1 MASKKK
7 IGLYFGTFNPIHIGH
22 LIIAN
27 HMANYTNLDEV
38 WFVVSPHN
46 PFKNKK
52 NLLDDYARLE
62 MVHRAVQDFD
72 KLRVSDIEFGLTQPS
87 YTVNTLVHLSEK
99 YPDNVFSLI
108 MGGDNLNT
116 FHKWKNYEHIL
127 ANHELYVYP
136 RLAIMPGSLDNHERV
151 NLVGAPIMQISS
163 SFIRNAIKEKKDV
176 RPMLPP
182 NVWEYID
189 EMNYYN
195 K

>member
-62 MVHRAVQDFD
+62 LVHRAVKDFD
-72 KLRVSDIEFGLTQPS
+72 KLCVSDIEFSLTQPS
-87 YTVNTLVHLSEK
+87 YTVNTLVSLCEK
-99 YPDNVFSLI
+99 FTDHDFSLI

-116 FHKWKNYEHIL
+116 FHKWKNHDHIL
-127 ANHELYVYP
+127 ANHQLYVYP
-136 RLAIMPGSLDNHERV
+136 RLATMPGSLDNHERV
-151 NLVGAPIMQISS
+151 NLVGAPIIQISS
-163 SFIRNAIKEKKDV
+163 SFIRNAIRGKKDV

-189 EMNYYN
+189 EMNYYA

>member
-1 MASKKK
+1 MPERKK

-62 MVHRAVQDFD
+62 LVHRAIKDYEN
-72 KLRVSDIEFGLTQPS
+72 LRVTDIEFGLTQPS
-87 YTVNTLVHLSEK
+87 YTVNTLIHLAEK
-99 YPDNVFSLI
+99 HPNKDFSLI
-108 MGGDNLNT
+108 MGGDNLST
-116 FHKWKNYEHIL
+116 FHRWKNYEVIL
-127 ANHELYVYP
+127 ENHELYVYP
-136 RLAIMPGSLDNHERV
+136 RLATMPGSLDNHEKV

-163 SFIRNAIKEKKDV
+163 SFIRNAVKNKKDV
-176 RPMLPP
+176 RAMLPP

-189 EMNYYN
+189 EMNYYH

>member
-1 MASKKK
+1 MANKKK

-27 HMANYTNLDEV
+27 HMANYTDLDEV

-46 PFKNKK
+46 PFKNKN

-62 MVHRAVQDFD
+62 MVHRAVKDFD
-72 KLRVSDIEFGLTQPS
+72 KLRVSDIEFSLSQPS
-87 YTVNTLVHLSEK
+87 YTANTLAYLGEK
-99 YPDNVFSLI
+99 YPGKTFSLI

-116 FHKWKNYEHIL
+116 FHKWRNYEYIL
-127 ANHELYVYP
+127 EHHELYVYP
-136 RLAIMPGSLDNHERV
+136 RLATMPGSLDNHEKV

-163 SFIRNAIKEKKDV
+163 SFIRNAIKANKDV

-182 NVWEYID
+182 HVWECID
-189 EMNYYN
+189 EMNYYG

>member
-1 MASKKK
+1 MGSKKK

-38 WFVVSPHN
+38 WFIVSPHN

-62 MVHRAVQDFD
+62 MVDRAIKGFD
-72 KLRVSDIEFGLTQPS
+72 KLRVSNIEFSLSQPS
-87 YTVNTLVHLSEK
+87 YTVNTLVSLCEK
-99 YPDNVFSLI
+99 YPDHNFSLI

-116 FHKWKNYEHIL
+116 FHKWKNHEHIL
-127 ANHELYVYP
+127 ANHQLYVYP
-136 RLAIMPGSLDNHERV
+136 RLATMPGSLDNDERV
-151 NLVGAPIMQISS
+151 NLVGAPIIQISS
-163 SFIRNAIKEKKDV
+163 SFIRNAIRDKMDV
-176 RPMLPP
+176 RPMLPA

-189 EMNYYN
+189 EMNYYS

>member
-62 MVHRAVQDFD
+62 MVHRAVKDFD
-72 KLRVSDIEFGLTQPS
+72 KLRVSDIEFSLSQPS
-87 YTVNTLVHLSEK
+87 YTANTLAHLCEK
-99 YPDNVFSLI
+99 YPGNTFSLI
-108 MGGDNLNT
+108 IGGDNLNT
-116 FHKWKNYEHIL
+116 FHKWRNYEYIL
-127 ANHELYVYP
+127 EHHELYVYP
-136 RLAIMPGSLDNHERV
+136 RLATMPGSLDNHERV

-163 SFIRNAIKEKKDV
+163 SFIRNAIKDKKDV

-182 NVWEYID
+182 HVWECID
-189 EMNYYN
+189 EMNYYG

>member
-1 MASKKK
+1 MVNKKK

-62 MVHRAVQDFD
+62 MVHRAVKDFD
-72 KLRVSDIEFGLTQPS
+72 KLRVSDIEFSLSQPS
-87 YTVNTLVHLSEK
+87 YTANTLAYLGEK
-99 YPDNVFSLI
+99 YPGKTFSLI

-116 FHKWKNYEHIL
+116 FHKWRNYEYIL
-127 ANHELYVYP
+127 EHHELYVYP
-136 RLAIMPGSLDNHERV
+136 RLATMPGSLDNHERV

-163 SFIRNAIKEKKDV
+163 SFIRNAIKANKDV

-182 NVWEYID
+182 HVWECID
-189 EMNYYN
+189 EMNYYG

>member
-62 MVHRAVQDFD
+62 MVHRAIKDFD

-87 YTVNTLVHLSEK
+87 YTVNTLAALTETF
-99 YPDNVFSLI
+99 PDHNFSLI
-108 MGGDNLNT
+108 MGGDNLST
-116 FHKWKNYEHIL
+116 FYKWKNYEHIL
-127 ANHELYVYP
+127 DNHELYVYP
-136 RLAIMPGSLDNHERV
+136 RLATMPGSLDNHERV

-163 SFIRNAIKEKKDV
+163 SFIRNAIKDKKDV

-189 EMNYYN
+189 EMNYYA

>member
-1 MASKKK
+1 MVNKKK

-62 MVHRAVQDFD
+62 MVHRAVKDFD
-72 KLRVSDIEFGLTQPS
+72 KLRVSDIEFSLSQPS
-87 YTVNTLVHLSEK
+87 YTANTLAHLCEK
-99 YPDNVFSLI
+99 YPGNTFSLI

-116 FHKWKNYEHIL
+116 FHKWRNYEYIL
-127 ANHELYVYP
+127 EHHELYVYP
-136 RLAIMPGSLDNHERV
+136 RLATMPGSLDNHERV

-163 SFIRNAIKEKKDV
+163 SFIRNAIKAKKDV

-182 NVWEYID
+182 HVWECID
-189 EMNYYN
+189 EMNYYG

>member
-1 MASKKK
+1 MDSKRK

-62 MVHRAVQDFD
+62 MVHRAIKDFD
-72 KLRVSDIEFGLTQPS
+72 KLRVSDIEFSLTQPS
-87 YTVNTLVHLSEK
+87 YTVNTLATLTEK
-99 YPDNVFSLI
+99 YPNNNFSLI
-108 MGGDNLNT
+108 MGGDNLST
-116 FHKWKNYEHIL
+116 FHKWKNHENIL
-127 ANHELYVYP
+127 KNHKLYVYP
-136 RLAIMPGSLDNHERV
+136 RLATMPGLLDNHENV

-163 SFIRNAIKEKKDV
+163 SFIRNAIKDKKDV

-189 EMNYYN
+189 EMNYYT

>member
-62 MVHRAVQDFD
+62 MVHRAVKDFD
-72 KLRVSDIEFGLTQPS
+72 KLRVSDVEFGLTQPS
-87 YTVNTLVHLSEK
+87 YTVNTLAILNEK
-99 YPDNVFSLI
+99 HPDYKFSLI
-108 MGGDNLNT
+108 MGGDNLST
-116 FHKWKNYEHIL
+116 FHKWRNHDYIL
-127 ANHELYVYP
+127 DNHELYVYP
-136 RLAIMPGSLDNHERV
+136 RLATMPGSLDNHEKV

-163 SFIRNAIKEKKDV
+163 SFIRNAIKDKKDV

-182 NVWEYID
+182 NVWDYID
-189 EMNYYN
+189 EMNYYS

>member
-1 MASKKK
+1 MANSKK

-52 NLLDDYARLE
+52 SLLDDYARLE
-62 MVHRAVQDFD
+62 LVHRAIDSYE
-72 KLRVSDIEFGLTQPS
+72 KLRVTDIEFGLPQPS
-87 YTVNTLVHLSEK
+87 YTVNTLAHLTEK
-99 YPDNVFSLI
+99 YPNHSFSLI

-116 FHKWKNYEHIL
+116 FHKWKNHDVIL

-136 RLAIMPGSLDNHERV
+136 RLATMPGSLDNHEKV

-163 SFIRNAIKEKKDV
+163 SFIRNAIRDKKDV
-176 RPMLPP
+176 RPMLPR
-182 NVWEYID
+182 NVWEHID
-189 EMNYYN
+189 EMNYYS

>member
-46 PFKNKK
+46 PFKNKM
-52 NLLDDYARLE
+52 NLIDDYARLE
-62 MVHRAVQDFD
+62 MVHRAVKGFD
-72 KLRVSDIEFGLTQPS
+72 KLRVSDIEFSLTQPS
-87 YTVNTLVHLSEK
+87 YTVNTLAHLSEK
-99 YPDNVFSLI
+99 YPDNAFSLI

-116 FHKWKNYEHIL
+116 FHKWRNYEYIL
-127 ANHELYVYP
+127 TNHELYVYP
-136 RLAIMPGSLDNHERV
+136 RLATMPGSLDNHERV

-163 SFIRNAIKEKKDV
+163 SFIRNAIKDKEDV

-189 EMNYYN
+189 EMNYYS

>member
-1 MASKKK
+1 MVNKKK

-62 MVHRAVQDFD
+62 MVHRAVKDFD
-72 KLRVSDIEFGLTQPS
+72 KLRVSDIEFSLSQPS
-87 YTVNTLVHLSEK
+87 YTANTLAHLCEK
-99 YPDNVFSLI
+99 YPGNTFSLI

-116 FHKWKNYEHIL
+116 FHKWRNYEYIL
-127 ANHELYVYP
+127 EHHELFVYP
-136 RLAIMPGSLDNHERV
+136 RLATMPGSLDNHERV

-163 SFIRNAIKEKKDV
+163 SFIRNAIKAKKDV

-182 NVWEYID
+182 HVWECID
-189 EMNYYN
+189 EMNYYG